1 MQYSLLHLS
10 MRLATL
16 AQISP
21 SRKADSAT
29 MADASSRKSVV
40 KRLKVLKTA
49 WILSSGDVTQAWFSE
64 NASKKVLI
72 ARLHSGL
79 AAFAA
84 NPSVTQPVGLKE
96 AIMAEDFDLNTCLT
110 KFGLDWE
117 KAKAK
122 LKSRKYNASW
132 HRGLHTQ
139 KTTKLVERLKLLKT
153 AWIHGNG
160 ELPQPWFLQVGS
172 KEVLITRLHA
182 GLAAFADDNSMT
194 LPVGVK
200 EAVMAED
207 FDFDRCL
214 TRFGFSWEKARA
226 KLQGQPDQH
235 QEKTR
240 ARAKARLSERLKNQ
254 SEVASKAD
262 YECSRECISP
272 GACTAPCS
280 QGPLHRNCL
289 QSHVNHVRKKVD
301 RTFKKAKR
309 MMKSLEKSEL
319 VERLIALKAA
329 WILGS
334 GRMPQPWCR
343 FGQHCNKKHLMSKL
357 RSGFQAI
364 AAKRTVKLPAGFSDD
379 MADNFHFDNCMTRL
393 QKESTANR
401 IGFGF
406 NYKNEFYQDVKHFC
420 NNYNGLK
427 QSAATADVVNTNFPK
442 SAYLVVPGRSK
453 ISAAMKNG
461 KADLSTLKGS
471 AYILRNKEKPTRP
484 YLLLVSLTALHRA
497 AAAAIISKERRKHSV
512 FIAREERRAERAA
525 KERERK
531 RRSKSVMKDSW
542 KCK

>member
-1 MQYSLLHLS
+1 MENNEILPLEEAPRRS
-10 MRLATL
+10 
-16 AQISP
+16 I
-21 SRKADSAT
+21 
-29 MADASSRKSVV
+29 VE
-40 KRLKVLKTA
+40 RLKVLKTA
-49 WILSSGDVTQAWFSE
+49 WILGSGDIPQAWFNQ

-72 ARLHSGL
+72 SRLHSGL
-79 AAFAA
+79 ATFAA
-84 NPSVTQPVGLKE
+84 NPSVTHPVGLKE

-194 LPVGVK
+194 LPVGVQ

-280 QGPLHRNCL
+280 QSPLHRNCL

-309 MMKSLEKSEL
+309 MMKSLQKSEL
-319 VERLIALKAA
+319 LGRLTVLRAA
-329 WILGS
+329 WILGN

-343 FGQHCNKKHLMSKL
+343 LNQHGSSRKHLMSML
-357 RSGFQAI
+357 HSGYQAI
-364 AAKRTVKLPAGFSDD
+364 AAKRSVRLPAGFWDD

-393 QKESTANR
+393 QKKSTTEWHSAKR
-401 IGFGF
+401 IGFVF

-420 NNYNGLK
+420 NNYTGLK
-427 QSAATADVVNTNFPK
+427 KTAAAADVINTNFPK
-442 SAYLVVPGRSK
+442 TAYLVIPGHSCFK
-453 ISAAMKNG
+453 NHWKMPASWKNG
-461 KADLSTLKGS
+461 EQDLSTLKGA
-471 AYILRNKEKPTRP
+471 AYILANRKIPTQP
-484 YLLLVSLTALHRA
+484 YLLLVSLTELQRA
-497 AAAAIISKERRKHSV
+497 ATAAIISAERRRHSG
-512 FIAREERRAERAA
+512 FITRKRAA
-525 KERERK
+525 ELRRRK
-531 RRSKSVMKDSW
+531 QRSKSVIKDSR